1 MKLDDVV
8 RHELIGLTIKITKAK
23 NPSLVGLSGK
33 ILDETKNSF
42 VIGKDSERKTVLKNH
57 IIELIIVEKNIK
69 VQGKVL
75 MKRPEERIKGE

>member
-42 VIGKDSERKTVLKNH
+42 VIGKDSQRKTVLKNH